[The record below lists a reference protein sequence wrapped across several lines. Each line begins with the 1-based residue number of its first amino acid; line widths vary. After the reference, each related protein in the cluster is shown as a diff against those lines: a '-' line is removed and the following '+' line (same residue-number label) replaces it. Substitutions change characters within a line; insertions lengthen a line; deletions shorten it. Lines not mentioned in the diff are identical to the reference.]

1 MLYWEGFHIFLKKGG
16 IRNMGLYR
24 RKDSTNWWMVIRHQ
38 GSIFY
43 YSTGTSDRKVAEKIY
58 ETVKAKIILNQ
69 WFHENQKNITFS
81 EFFNQY
87 DSYARGRIRSYVRS
101 IYPTIRKWLLPYF
114 GKLNLSEIDTKIVDS
129 FQSYLIS
136 KSLSAASV
144 NKYLAILKAMLSKAV
159 HWNMCPDS
167 ILSKVRKVKPLKNV
181 NKRLRYLSK
190 EECFSLINACA
201 KHLKPIVLTALLTG
215 MRKSEILNLTW
226 QQIDLKHGYILLDK
240 TKNDDRR
247 EIPISKGLK
256 KLLFSIP
263 RNPEIPYVF
272 YNPET
277 KKPYTDVK
285 TAFKNACKK
294 AGIEDFHFHD
304 LRHTFASYLVMN
316 NTGLAVVKEL
326 LGHKDIKMTMRYSH
340 LSPEHKV
347 RAISNLEN
355 TLFSKDEKPSTV
367 TIPLTVDKEG
377 LTEDTKNVYYS
388 ISLGD

>member
-1 MLYWEGFHIFLKKGG
+1 MLYWEGFHIKKGG
-16 IRNMGLYR
+16 GSNMGLYR

-38 GSIFY
+38 GRAFH
-43 YSTGTSDRKVAEKIY
+43 YSTETPDRKIAEKIY

-69 WFHENQKNITFS
+69 WFPENQKNITFS

-87 DSYARGRIRSYVRS
+87 DSYARGRLRSYVKNIHS
-101 IYPTIRKWLLPYF
+101 TIKKWILPYF

-159 HWNMCPDS
+159 HWNMCPES
-167 ILSKVRKVKPLKNV
+167 ILSKIRKVKPLKNV

-240 TKNDDRR
+240 TKNNDRR
-247 EIPISKGLK
+247 EIPISKELK

-294 AGIEDFHFHD
+294 AGIKDFHFHD
-304 LRHTFASYLVMN
+304 LRHTFASHLVMN

-347 RAISNLEN
+347 KAISNLEN
-355 TLFSKDEKPSTV
+355 TLFSKEEKSSTV
-367 TIPLTVDKEG
+367 TIPSTVDKEG
-377 LTEDTKNVYYS
+377 LIKDAKNVYYS

>member
-1 MLYWEGFHIFLKKGG
+1 
-16 IRNMGLYR
+16 MGLYR

-101 IYPTIRKWLLPYF
+101 VYPTIRKWLLPYF

-129 FQSYLIS
+129 FQSCLIS
-136 KSLSAASV
+136 KGLSAASV
-144 NKYLAILKAMLSKAV
+144 NKYLTILKAMLSKAV

-247 EIPISKGLK
+247 EIPISKELK
-256 KLLFSIP
+256 
-263 RNPEIPYVF
+263 N
-272 YNPET
+272 
-277 KKPYTDVK
+277 
-285 TAFKNACKK
+285 
-294 AGIEDFHFHD
+294 
-304 LRHTFASYLVMN
+304 
-316 NTGLAVVKEL
+316 
-326 LGHKDIKMTMRYSH
+326 
-340 LSPEHKV
+340 
-347 RAISNLEN
+347 
-355 TLFSKDEKPSTV
+355 
-367 TIPLTVDKEG
+367 
-377 LTEDTKNVYYS
+377 YYS
-388 ISLGD
+388 AFPGIQKFPMYFTTQKLKNLTQMSKQRSKMHAKRQASKTFTFMT